1 MSFPNIP
8 DIDPHIS
15 ITLEDAVN
23 LLLTSI
29 ALEEV
34 SLSKLIDAETCKILS
49 ILNDCKHRE
58 CDSCDFK
65 HEKCDSHKCKHE
77 DCVFHDALLINKSVD
92 DTMQNIIKLQMLLQF
107 KLEKV
112 KDIIPTSSTTTTTST
127 STTTT
132 TTCTKTTTTKCTSST
147 TTTTCTTTC
156 STSTCSTTTKKP
168 CRCCLTGKG
177 RGCVEN
183 LCDEFNGQIAVLKA
197 FVSCSDIKDR
207 SIRYSVKKG
216 DICLDFY
223 AADYNVKIECL
234 CKHPD
239 SIMLY
244 GKGRVEKKS
253 GCDSVITDT
262 AKFKLSV
269 CNIKANHIELKMEII
284 VDTKPKLNHNSG
296 TVQVKDHGSTLV
308 LEIYR

>member
-8 DIDPHIS
+8 DVNPYIN

-34 SLSKLIDAETCKILS
+34 SLSKLMDAETCKILCV
-49 ILNDCKHRE
+49 LNGCKH
-58 CDSCDFK
+58 K
-65 HEKCDSHKCKHE
+65 
-77 DCVFHDALLINKSVD
+77 DCVLHDAIEIDKSVNN
-92 DTMQNIIKLQMLLQF
+92 TIQNIIKLQMLLQF

-132 TTCTKTTTTKCTSST
+132 TTCTRTTTTKCTSST
-147 TTTTCTTTC
+147 TTTSCTTTC
-156 STSTCSTTTKKP
+156 TTSSCSTTTKKP

-177 RGCVEN
+177 KGSVTN
-183 LCDEFNGQIAVLKA
+183 LCDEFNGQTAVLKA
-197 FVSCSDIKDR
+197 FVSCSDIKNR
-207 SIRYSVKKG
+207 SIRYSVEKD

-223 AADYNVKIECL
+223 ASDYNIKIECP

-239 SIMLY
+239 NIMLY

-253 GCDSVITDT
+253 SCNNIITDI
-262 AKFKLSV
+262 AKFKLTV
-269 CNIKANHIELKMEII
+269 CNIKVNQLEFKMEITS
-284 VDTKPKLNHNSG
+284 DTKPELNHNSG
-296 TVQVKDHGSTLV
+296 TVQVKDYGSTLK
-308 LEIYR
+308 LEVC